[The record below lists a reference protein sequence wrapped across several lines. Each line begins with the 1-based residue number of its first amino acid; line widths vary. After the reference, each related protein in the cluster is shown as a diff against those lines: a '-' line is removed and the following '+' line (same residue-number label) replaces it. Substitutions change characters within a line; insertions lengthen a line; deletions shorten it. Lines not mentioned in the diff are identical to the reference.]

1 MTDSQLLTAS
11 LLQLAFFVVIGC
23 GIGSIIGDKARG
35 RKVAGAWLGL
45 LAPLGWALV
54 LLFDD
59 HRRKCPACRS
69 AVDPKATKC
78 PRCGTE
84 LTSAGRAA

>member
-1 MTDSQLLTAS
+1 MESCGVAAFQL
-11 LLQLAFFVVIGC
+11 FFAVVIGA
-23 GIGSIIGDKARG
+23 GVGSLIGEKARG

-45 LAPLGWALV
+45 LGPLGWVLV
-54 LLFDD
+54 LLFED

-78 PRCGTE
+78 PRCASD
-84 LTSAGRAA
+84 LPLARSR